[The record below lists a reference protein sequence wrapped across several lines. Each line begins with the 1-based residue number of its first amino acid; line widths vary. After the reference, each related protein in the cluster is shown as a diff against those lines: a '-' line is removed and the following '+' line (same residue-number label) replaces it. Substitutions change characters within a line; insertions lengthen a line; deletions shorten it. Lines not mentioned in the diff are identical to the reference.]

1 MGKGKEDRE
10 KNETINNIVLGN
22 IAKESIQRYG
32 SAVKEHIVSYSGIDN
47 ETGIQLKK
55 GLKQI
60 GNQRVN
66 PEYERQNLK
75 QQAGFA
81 AENKYTARENA
92 KRIINGQKTRIQNTD
107 IKGSGGYN
115 QVYDHFEFDSNGKVI
130 SGSGE
135 QMKFV
140 GSSPKECLNRL
151 ASPKF
156 QKYLDANAKIT
167 VPSDYYQGLMEEID
181 TSIVSLQ
188 KQIVKAKANGNTGL
202 AKRFEIKIA
211 KYQKIKVSLKD
222 SGITNKEAM
231 YARLH
236 PKLSTAKDI
245 GLISLQAG
253 VTQAFYG
260 AAVGGAISIIK
271 NLVELVKGE
280 KTDKDAVISIGNDTI
295 KAGSLSFA
303 IGFSGSMIKGT
314 MQNSSSIYI
323 RTLSKTNVA
332 ATLVSSVDATT
343 KTLEKYI
350 RGKITG
356 LECFEELGETGTTQI
371 ASVMFGTIGQ
381 MVIPVPVIG
390 SIIGS
395 IIGYVFTSSCYKV
408 VVSALKEEKL
418 AYKERVQM
426 ERECA
431 EVIKLIKQYRN
442 DCDLYIQ
449 RYLTDYRVTFNKA
462 FKQMYKSMS
471 LNDIDGFIIG
481 ANKITQKLGGNVHF
495 RNKKEFEDFMDSPES
510 FKL

>member
-1 MGKGKEDRE
+1 M
-10 KNETINNIVLGN
+10 N
-22 IAKESIQRYG
+22 SIY
-32 SAVKEHIVSYSGIDN
+32 V
-47 ETGIQLKK
+47 
-55 GLKQI
+55 
-60 GNQRVN
+60 
-66 PEYERQNLK
+66 
-75 QQAGFA
+75 
-81 AENKYTARENA
+81 
-92 KRIINGQKTRIQNTD
+92 
-107 IKGSGGYN
+107 
-115 QVYDHFEFDSNGKVI
+115 FDSAWTYPVGKI
-130 SGSGE
+130 SEETKKLLEVTEKALFAGLAMAKPG
-135 QMKFV
+135 
-140 GSSPKECLNRL
+140 NRL
-151 ASPKF
+151 S
-156 QKYLDANAKIT
+156 DISNAIE
-167 VPSDYYQGLMEEID
+167 G
-181 TSIVSLQ
+181 
-188 KQIVKAKANGNTGL
+188 VK
-202 AKRFEIKIA
+202 
-211 KYQKIKVSLKD
+211 LKD
-222 SGITNKEAM
+222 
-231 YARLH
+231 Y
-236 PKLSTAKDI
+236 
-245 GLISLQAG
+245 
-253 VTQAFYG
+253 
-260 AAVGGAISIIK
+260 
-271 NLVELVKGE
+271 
-280 KTDKDAVISIGNDTI
+280 DTI

-381 MVIPVPVIG
+381 MVIPVPVVG

-395 IIGYVFTSSCYKV
+395 MIGYVFTSSCYKV